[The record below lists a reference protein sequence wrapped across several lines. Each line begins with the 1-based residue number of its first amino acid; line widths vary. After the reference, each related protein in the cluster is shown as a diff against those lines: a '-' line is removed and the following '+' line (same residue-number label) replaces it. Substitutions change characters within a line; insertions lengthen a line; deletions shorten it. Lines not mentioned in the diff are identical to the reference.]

1 VQLSL
6 LSLSLSPS
14 LPPSPRY
21 LYAEAITALP
31 MNGGSFNVLLNSTSK
46 GIASFAATLALVSY
60 IATGVVSATS
70 AIDYLDKVVTVPYP
84 LLAILGL
91 LFLFAVLVLM
101 GIKESAGVAQVIL
114 VVHIFTLTL
123 LCVCSA
129 VYVIVDPSTLR
140 ENLNTPFPDVQLGG
154 VIRTGS
160 FATALFFGYSSAIL
174 GVSGFE
180 SSSQFV
186 QSQAPGVFLKTLRN
200 MWVGAIVFNP
210 MISFLALGVLPLARI
225 VEDESVV
232 LAKMAKHVGNW
243 MVAGGEGDGLVPGGG
258 EGGKGVW
265 LEVWV
270 SLDAFFV
277 LSGSLLTAYVGVCGL
292 IQRMASDRCLPQ
304 FLLHR
309 NKWRRTTHNIILGYF
324 CLSAALVL
332 ILEGNVTDLSGVY
345 SLAFLAVLLLFTFG
359 TMLLKFKRPSLPRE
373 VTVSWMSVV
382 VAFIMIFLGLL
393 GNLMGDPQVLLVF
406 LAYVAAAGTLVLGM
420 FQWTNL
426 LRLAVL
432 VLRRVCPGVSTQGLQ
447 RELALAQSVPAV
459 FFCKADDV
467 YVLNKA
473 LSYVTANEQSRH
485 LMVIHVHD
493 KEQAPPP
500 LLAKHVENF
509 DTMYPKIKCTL
520 LTIEGH
526 FGPPLIEFLHRE
538 LKVPVNMVSFWWGG
552 GREGGREGTERGKR
566 YYRHMQVL
574 LVLTFLLL
582 CFSDPPQNRC
592 SSLRPMRPSSTSWTS
607 WVECASSHI
616 SRDEERREIHKVMNN
631 TQRQRLS
638 RWRDRK

>member
-1 VQLSL
+1 M
-6 LSLSLSPS
+6 PS
-14 LPPSPRY
+14 PSPRY

-70 AIDYLDKVVTVPYP
+70 AIDYLDKVIRVPHP
-84 LLAILGL
+84 LLATLGL
-91 LFLFAVLVLM
+91 LFLFAMLVLM
-101 GIKESAGVAQVIL
+101 GIKESAGVAQIIL

-123 LCVCSA
+123 LCTCSA
-129 VYVIVDPSTLR
+129 VYVICDPSTLR
-140 ENLNTPFPDVQLGG
+140 ENLKTPFPDVQLGG
-154 VIRTGS
+154 VIRSGS

-210 MISFLALGVLPLARI
+210 MISFLALGVLPLVRI

-232 LAKMAKHVGNW
+232 LAKMAQHVGTW
-243 MVAGGEGDGLVPGGG
+243 MVAGGGRDNGNGIGVG
-258 EGGKGVW
+258 EGGGGKW

-270 SLDAFFV
+270 SLDAFLV

-292 IQRMASDRCLPQ
+292 ISRMAADRCLPQ

-309 NKWRRTTHNIILGYF
+309 NKWRRTTHNIILGYL

-332 ILEGNVTDLSGVY
+332 ILDGDVADLSGVY

-406 LAYVAAAGTLVLGM
+406 LAYVAAVGTLVLGM
-420 FQWTNL
+420 FQWTKL
-426 LRLAVL
+426 LRFAVL
-432 VLRRVCPGVSTQGLQ
+432 ILRGVCPGVSTQALQ
-447 RELALAQSVPAV
+447 RELALAQAVPSV

-473 LSYVTANEQSRH
+473 LLYVTANEQSRH

-500 LLAKHVENF
+500 LLAKHVESF
-509 DTMYPKIKCTL
+509 DTMYPKVKCTL

-526 FGPPLIEFLHRE
+526 FGPPLIEFLHQE
-538 LKVPVNMVSFWWGG
+538 LKVPVNMVSFLGG
-552 GREGGREGTERGKR
+552 
-566 YYRHMQVL
+566 
-574 LVLTFLLL
+574 
-582 CFSDPPQNRC
+582 
-592 SSLRPMRPSSTSWTS
+592 
-607 WVECASSHI
+607 
-616 SRDEERREIHKVMNN
+616 
-631 TQRQRLS
+631 
-638 RWRDRK
+638 